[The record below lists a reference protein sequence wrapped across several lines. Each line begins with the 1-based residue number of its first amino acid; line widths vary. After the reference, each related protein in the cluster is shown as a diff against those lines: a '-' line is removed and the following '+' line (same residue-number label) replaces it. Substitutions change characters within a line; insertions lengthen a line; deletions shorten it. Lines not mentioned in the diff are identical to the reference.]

1 MTVRKKVSRRRE
13 PEETVEGVL
22 IVLVCAEDIMVRHND
37 ISLVSRLPELNALL
51 AVYRLGRQQHVVGFL
66 VNLLVI
72 LANNWALV
80 LSISHLDKDNDNNL
94 DQDEEYT
101 SISSASVSHSELHS
115 SGSLKF
121 VFDDT
126 AVL

>member
-1 MTVRKKVSRRRE
+1 
-13 PEETVEGVL
+13 
-22 IVLVCAEDIMVRHND
+22 MVRHND

-94 DQDEEYT
+94 DQHEDCT